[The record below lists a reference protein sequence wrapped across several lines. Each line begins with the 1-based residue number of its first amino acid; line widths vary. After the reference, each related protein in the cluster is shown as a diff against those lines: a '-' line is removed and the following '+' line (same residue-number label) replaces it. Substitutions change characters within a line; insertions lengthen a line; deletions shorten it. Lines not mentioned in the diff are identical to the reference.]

1 MAANPPPQANIQL
14 NNLSPNSTA
23 QGQGSSQAHHPI
35 ATGAGNSTGTGQS
48 GGGQPRGGQSGGGQS
63 GGGQSGGG
71 QSGGGQSGGGQSGGG
86 QSGGDQS
93 TTPPSRPYS
102 LLLDTGKF
110 LKRTL
115 VNKVFGTLL
124 GIVAIALTLITIF
137 PAFSSKTSGDESLEL
152 AKWTAA
158 KDFKEA
164 CRDEKVSVCIGLYC

>member
-1 MAANPPPQANIQL
+1 MAANPPPQANIQQ

-35 ATGAGNSTGTGQS
+35 AAGAGNSTGTGQA
-48 GGGQPRGGQSGGGQS
+48 GGGQS

-71 QSGGGQSGGGQSGGG
+71 QPGGV
-86 QSGGDQS
+86 QS
-93 TTPPSRPYS
+93 TRPPSRPYS

-124 GIVAIALTLITIF
+124 GIFAIALTLITIF

-164 CRDEKVSVCIGLYC
+164 CRDEKVSVCIGLRLRLTTRLEHVELLS

>member
-48 GGGQPRGGQSGGGQS
+48 GGGQPR
-63 GGGQSGGG
+63 
-71 QSGGGQSGGGQSGGG
+71 GGQSGGGQSGGG